1 MINVIRNS
9 NTGIPTRAAGLLTSV
24 IISITFFQRHQC
36 VGSLHCSGPQQRPNK
51 KRKKILKTHKLA
63 LLLQRNLK
71 IEILGT
77 KIQGI
82 FCSKWGSPGKFEIA
96 IKNTC

>member
-9 NTGIPTRAAGLLTSV
+9 NTGIPTIAAGLLTSV
-24 IISITFFQRHQC
+24 IISITFFQRDTSVSKFTLQW
-36 VGSLHCSGPQQRPNK
+36 SSAEAKQ
-51 KRKKILKTHKLA
+51 KRKKLLKTHELA

-82 FCSKWGSPGKFEIA
+82 FSSERGVQENLRSP
-96 IKNTC
+96 